1 MNLVS
6 FFDSCGKI
14 GWLLLLAF
22 IWALVLIFERAFYFW
37 ESSSRLKKSFVKR
50 FEDKVLEKKRESEKL
65 MKSELQKE
73 ISVIYFDMNR
83 GLWLINFIASVSP
96 SLGRLG
102 TVTGLIKAFQG
113 LSFAETQ
120 MNIQSLA
127 GGIWEAMLTTAF
139 GMIISIPALFFYRYF
154 RRIIEKRMTRLN
166 LMLEDSLAKEFSD
179 A

>member
-1 MNLVS
+1 MNFVS
-6 FFDSCGKI
+6 FYDSCGKI
-14 GWLLLLAF
+14 GWLLLVAF
-22 IWALVLIFERAFYFW
+22 IWALILICERIFYFL
-37 ESSSRLKKSFVKR
+37 ETSSGLKKSFIKR
-50 FEDKVLEKKRESEKL
+50 FDLKVLGEKWESEKL

-73 ISVIYFDMNR
+73 ISIIYFDMNR

-96 SLGRLG
+96 SLGLLG

-113 LSFAETQ
+113 LSLADSQ

-127 GGIWEAMLTTAF
+127 GGIWEALLTTAL

-154 RRIIEKRMTRLN
+154 RRIIEKRMTKLN
-166 LMLEDSLAKEFSD
+166 LMLEDSLAKEFFH

>member
-1 MNLVS
+1 MSFVS

-14 GWLLLLAF
+14 GWILLLAF
-22 IWALVLIFERAFYFW
+22 VWALILIFERAFYFW
-37 ESSSRLKKSFVKR
+37 ESSPRLKKSFVKR
-50 FEDKVLEKKRESEKL
+50 FEDKVQKKKWESEKV

-73 ISVIYFDMNR
+73 ISIIYFDMNR

-96 SLGRLG
+96 SLGLLG

-113 LSFAETQ
+113 LSLANSQ

-154 RRIIEKRMTRLN
+154 RRIIEKRIAKLN
-166 LMLEDSLAKEFSD
+166 LLLEDSLAKEFSH